1 MKKVLT
7 IDDSKVVRSMVMRH
21 LQPYG
26 CEVVEATNGQEGVE
40 AAKQHMPDLVL
51 LDVTMPVMDGKQ
63 ALAAM
68 RADAATKA
76 LPVIMLTAESGRELV
91 MEIVKLGVSGYIVKP
106 FQKEG
111 FDKEVSKVL
120 GQPSA
125 TPAAPEAPPLDRRTI
140 LVVQSDDALLA
151 SARRALEA
159 SMQVLTATA
168 ADAVERWK
176 SARPGVVMV
185 DVAGAGDV
193 VGQLR
198 DLGKSA
204 LVGVAKRDDSGAQ
217 DAARKAGCHA
227 VVAMPCEP
235 TELLDGVLVAA
246 AAVATVEEQVHALLG
261 EQDGCAVLNLPDPR
275 SKVFSKMLPV
285 LTKRLKALAA
295 DGGTKLV
302 VDMDNVPESN
312 ADVVKSVVGLVSDAV
327 DAGLKTAIAAS
338 SASVVESLKQIAETQ
353 NRLFPSRD
361 AAREGLK

>member
-7 IDDSKVVRSMVMRH
+7 VDDSKVVRSMVMRH

-26 CEVVEATNGQEGVE
+26 CEVVEATNGQEGVD

-63 ALAAM
+63 ALAAL
-68 RADAATKA
+68 RADAATKGI
-76 LPVIMLTAESGRELV
+76 PVIMLTAESGRELV

-111 FDKEVSKVL
+111 FEKEVSKVL
-120 GQPSA
+120 GDPAA
-125 TPAAPEAPPLDRRTI
+125 TPPAPEAPPLDRRTV
-140 LVVQSDDALLA
+140 LVVDSSDALLA
-151 SARRALEA
+151 AARRALAA
-159 SMQVLTATA
+159 SMQVLTATGA
-168 ADAVERWK
+168 EAVERWK
-176 SARPGVVMV
+176 SARPGVVV
-185 DVAGAGDV
+185 VEVAADGAGDML
-193 VGQLR
+193 GQLR
-198 DLGKSA
+198 ELGKSA
-204 LVGVAKRDDSGAQ
+204 LVGVGKDSGAQ

-227 VVAMPCEP
+227 VLGASCEP
-235 TELLDGVLVAA
+235 AELLDQVLVAA
-246 AAVATVEEQVHALLG
+246 AAVATIDEQVQALLG

-275 SKVFSKMLPV
+275 SKVFSKMLPA
-285 LTKRLKALAA
+285 LTKRLKALPG
-295 DGGTKLV
+295 DGRTKLV
-302 VDMDNVPESN
+302 VDMDNVAESN
-312 ADVVKSVVGLVSDAV
+312 ADVVKSVVGIVSDAV

>member
-26 CEVVEATNGQEGVE
+26 CQVVEATNGQEGVE
-40 AAKQHMPDLVL
+40 AAKQHQPDLVL

-76 LPVIMLTAESGRELV
+76 IPVIMLTAESGRELV

-111 FDKEVSKVL
+111 FDKEVSKIL
-120 GQPSA
+120 GAPSA
-125 TPAAPEAPPLDRRTI
+125 TPPAPEAPPLDRRTI
-140 LVVQSDDALLA
+140 LVVESDDALLA
-151 SARRALEA
+151 SARRALAA

-176 SARPGVVMV
+176 SARPGVVLV

-193 VGQLR
+193 LGQLR

-204 LVGVAKRDDSGAQ
+204 FVGIADSGAH

-227 VVAMPCEP
+227 VLGKSCEP
-235 TELLDGVLVAA
+235 TELLDGVLVAS
-246 AAVATVEEQVHALLG
+246 AAVAPVEEQVHALLG
-261 EQDGCAVLNLPDPR
+261 EHDGCAVLNLPDPR
-275 SKVFSKMLPV
+275 SKVFSKLLPV
-285 LTKRLKALAA
+285 LSKRLKTLAA
-295 DGGTKLV
+295 DGGTRLV

-312 ADVVKSVVGLVSDAV
+312 ADVVKSVVEIVSDAV
-327 DAGLKTAIAAS
+327 DAGLRTAIAAS